1 MTRSP
6 LSFKGTDMERAIKS
20 AIKAGLHVIGFEV
33 NPKTGSI
40 LVHVG
45 KADEARDIIIEDGNP
60 WDKALRP

>member
-1 MTRSP
+1 
-6 LSFKGTDMERAIKS
+6 MERAIKS
-20 AIKAGLHVIGFEV
+20 AIKAGLHVIGLEV
-33 NPKTGSI
+33 NPKTGSF